1 MGWLHSSLVSVLI
14 SLAWSILSA
23 SGSPG
28 KWNVVTVVDLVASVV
43 VVFPSVVRLGAV
55 LLPAVSFH
63 VAS

>member
-1 MGWLHSSLVSVLI
+1 MSWVDANFWCGTAVRGSLVSVLI

-43 VVFPSVVRLGAV
+43 VVFQSVVRLGAV
-55 LLPAVSFH
+55 
-63 VAS
+63 